1 MGAVPTPP
9 YEEERVTEPGA
20 DALFTCI
27 DHVGIACHDLD
38 ATAAFYEQ
46 AFGLRVTHR
55 ETNDEQGV
63 HEAMLRVSTGATG
76 ATSVQLLQPTRDDSP
91 IAKHL
96 ARKGEGIHH
105 VAYGV
110 DDVEAALADLKARGV
125 LLVDEV
131 PRHGT
136 EGSSIAF
143 LHPKGAH
150 GVLIELVQTADG
162 GH

>member
-1 MGAVPTPP
+1 MTQPPSGQPATTGTPP
-9 YEEERVTEPGA
+9 GP
-20 DALFTCI
+20 LFTRI

-38 ATAAFYEQ
+38 ETAAFYEV

-63 HEAMLRVSTGATG
+63 HEAMLRVSSGATG
-76 ATSVQLLQPTRDDSP
+76 TTSVQLLQPTRDDSP

-110 DDVEAALADLKARGV
+110 DDVAAALAELKARGV
-125 LLVDEV
+125 QLVDEV

-136 EGSSIAF
+136 EHSSIAF
-143 LHPKGAH
+143 LHPKGSH
-150 GVLIELVQTADG
+150 GVLIELVQAAAPG
-162 GH
+162 AS